1 MIKLV
6 HLSNDSK
13 FLDCAIEQ
21 YNLLNNVFSIYLVE
35 SSLPHLKY
43 VKSSNISIMKN
54 IDEVVDFIKNSG
66 CDFVVVHGLFFS
78 LSKLQ
83 LVNKPFIWCSW
94 GFDIYSDSSSYFHKL
109 ISLPLY
115 KPLTKKFIVGN
126 TPMSVGQKIL
136 KYCKALITRYRYYK
150 FINTKVKYI
159 STVFPEEYQFI
170 QKSVKG
176 VGFYPFRYMNVRNDK
191 IEVKNDIG
199 GECILLGN
207 SCDETNNHMDVLEKL
222 ELLQKEI
229 KVIMPI
235 SYPENRLAYKKM
247 LRQYVEKLKYVKVI
261 LLDDFMPYEEYC
273 KLISKC
279 SFAIFGH
286 IRQQAAGNITQML
299 RMGAKVFMYKDSMG
313 YQHYT
318 NLGCKVFSIDDDLN
332 AEQLSQLISDNDAK
346 KNLSII
352 NPVNGRLRYM
362 NNLQLFFDSLGA

>member
-1 MIKLV
+1 MISLV
-6 HLSNDSK
+6 HISDDSK
-13 FLDCAIEQ
+13 FLDFAIEQ
-21 YNLLNNVFSIYLVE
+21 YDLLKNVSSVYVVV

-54 IDEVVDFIKNSG
+54 IDDVVDFIKNSG

-83 LVNKPFIWCSW
+83 LVKKSFIWCSW
-94 GFDIYSDSSSYFHKL
+94 GFDIYSDTSSYFHKL

-115 KPLTKKFIVGN
+115 KPLTQKFIISN
-126 TPMSVGQKIL
+126 TPMSVGRKFL
-136 KYCKALITRYRYYK
+136 KYCKALIARYRYYK

-191 IEVKNDIG
+191 IEVKDDIG

-222 ELLQKEI
+222 ESLQKEI

-235 SYPENRLAYKKM
+235 SYPENRTLYKKA
-247 LRQYVEKLKYVKVI
+247 LLDYSEKLRYVKVI
-261 LLDDFMPYEEYC
+261 PINNFMPYDEYAA
-273 KLISKC
+273 LLSQC
-279 SFAIFGH
+279 SYAIFGH
-286 IRQQAAGNITQML
+286 VRQQAAGNITQML
-299 RMGAKVFMYKDSMG
+299 KNGAKIFLYKNSIG
-313 YQHYT
+313 YLHYKALNYT
-318 NLGCKVFSIDDDLN
+318 VFSIEDDLN
-332 AEQLSQLISDNDAK
+332 DYQLSSRLSPSEVDHNRKIFESNRDV
-346 KNLSII
+346 KN
-352 NPVNGRLRYM
+352 YM
-362 NNLQLFFDSLGA
+362 QNLQSFFDGL